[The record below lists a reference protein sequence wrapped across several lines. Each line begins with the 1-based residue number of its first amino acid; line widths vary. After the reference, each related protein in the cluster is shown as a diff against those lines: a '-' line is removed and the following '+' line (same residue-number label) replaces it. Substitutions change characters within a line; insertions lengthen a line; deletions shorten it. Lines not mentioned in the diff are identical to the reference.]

1 MTAAEQKIEAK
12 TERPI
17 VLLTSRLTT
26 GGATL
31 NAQMLAQQFR
41 QRGITAELWCLYR
54 FAELE
59 EQDIPVRVMFDS
71 IPRTPIDLLRMAKR
85 FAAEVARRRPV
96 AMFGFHPL
104 ANTLGSIVA
113 RGRFPF
119 IGTQR
124 NPAESQS
131 RILGMADRMLGS
143 TNLYSANIAVSNAVW
158 ESYSRHGSRYLDRL
172 RVIHNGLPPLPVT
185 DEDKRT
191 CREALGLP
199 VSDYLVGNV
208 GRLHPQKSP
217 DFLLDVATL
226 VPEAT
231 FVLAGDGPEDARL
244 RNEIARRG
252 LNVILPG
259 RVEGVNIT
267 RTLRALDLFLFPSR
281 FEGFGRALIEAL
293 SQGLPVIAHD
303 LPVTREVMGDG
314 GDFLP
319 LDALAWASRIRHHM
333 THPFGADRRMMA
345 VDRAN
350 SFSLEAM
357 VDGYLGVLLRK

>member
-1 MTAAEQKIEAK
+1 LTSLGPKIEPSA
-12 TERPI
+12 RPI

-41 QRGITAELWCLYR
+41 QRGIAAELWCLYQ

-59 EQDIPVRVMFDS
+59 QQDVPVRVMLDS
-71 IPRTPIDLLRMAKR
+71 IPRTPIDLLRMASR
-85 FAAEVARRRPV
+85 FKAEVRQRRPV

-104 ANTLGSIVA
+104 ANTLGAIVA
-113 RGRFPF
+113 RGQFPF
-119 IGTQR
+119 VGTQR

-131 RILGMADRMLGS
+131 RLLGLADRVLGS
-143 TNLYSANIAVSNAVW
+143 TPLYSSNIAVSNAVR
-158 ESYSRHGSRYLDRL
+158 ESYARHGSRYLDRL
-172 RVIHNGLPPLPVT
+172 RVIHNGLPPLPAT
-185 DEDKRT
+185 DEDMRA

-199 VSDYLVGNV
+199 VSGFLVGNV

-217 DFLLDVATL
+217 DFLLDVAAL
-226 VPEAT
+226 VPDAT
-231 FVLAGDGPEDARL
+231 FVLAGDGPEKARL
-244 RNEIARRG
+244 RREIERRG

-303 LPVTREVMGDG
+303 LPVTREVMGEE

-319 LDALAWASRIRHHM
+319 LDAPAWASRIRHHM
-333 THPFGADRRMMA
+333 DQPLGADRRATA
-345 VDRAN
+345 VDRAR

-357 VDGYLGVLLRK
+357 VNGYLGVLPGG